1 MIRRS
6 FMAWMSWSRP
16 QPPCGQGS
24 ALFPGPDA
32 GRDGLLANLTP
43 GRQETRVDS
52 GNDARAP
59 LLFIADGA
67 DHLMPPSMNRS
78 NAKHYA
84 KSKAVTDYKE
94 FPGRLHYTCGE
105 QGGRKSPT
113 TPLKWATTNATRPV
127 A

>member
-1 MIRRS
+1 
-6 FMAWMSWSRP
+6 
-16 QPPCGQGS
+16 
-24 ALFPGPDA
+24 
-32 GRDGLLANLTP
+32 
-43 GRQETRVDS
+43 VDS

-84 KSKAVTDYKE
+84 KSKAVIDYKE

-113 TPLKWATTNATRPV
+113 TPLSGRRRTQPARWLERRGG
-127 A
+127 

>member
-1 MIRRS
+1 M
-6 FMAWMSWSRP
+6 
-16 QPPCGQGS
+16 
-24 ALFPGPDA
+24 
-32 GRDGLLANLTP
+32 
-43 GRQETRVDS
+43 DS

-67 DHLMPPSMNRS
+67 DYLMPPSMNRS

-113 TPLKWATTNATRPV
+113 TP
-127 A
+127 